1 MGSSARMCTVLPA
14 DHVFARR
21 SRRRCT
27 LKAMVGDD
35 VAPTE
40 IDDSL
45 VIPEPRVITSP
56 FTLRVFGI
64 ASGMLWLFS
73 FLFSRL
79 ERWSLLDAFYF
90 TASTMTC
97 VGYGDLRAQCMVSRI
112 LCAIAQLFGA
122 GFLAGLVGATLS
134 EWYRENEKKTPLE
147 EAPTGL
153 TSAQLAADAGLVSP
167 SSTTGRTSRQTPP
180 SPLYCRLLS
189 PRSPTAQCVA
199 LLAAGVCGFKAT
211 EPLHSWAD
219 ALFCIIGTLT
229 TAGIGDVVPR
239 GNRAKFFIA
248 VYSLVGTLAFARFI
262 GQARPQPPAPAL
274 ALTLTLTRSLAFT
287 ATRQPT
293 LNLTFTLTLTLTLR
307 RTLALTLTLTLTLSQ
322 FALRP
327 LEAARRRAQRAVLE
341 K

>member
-64 ASGMLWLFS
+64 ASGMLGLFS

-134 EWYRENEKKTPLE
+134 EWYRENEKKKPSGRGADGIDISTACRRRRPRL
-147 EAPTGL
+147 AFFHYRAHITAN
-153 TSAQLAADAGLVSP
+153 SAVAS
-167 SSTTGRTSRQTPP
+167 
-180 SPLYCRLLS
+180 LLS
-189 PRSPTAQCVA
+189 APLASQPDRSVRG
-199 LLAAGVCGFKAT
+199 AAG
-211 EPLHSWAD
+211 
-219 ALFCIIGTLT
+219 
-229 TAGIGDVVPR
+229 
-239 GNRAKFFIA
+239 
-248 VYSLVGTLAFARFI
+248 
-262 GQARPQPPAPAL
+262 
-274 ALTLTLTRSLAFT
+274 
-287 ATRQPT
+287 
-293 LNLTFTLTLTLTLR
+293 
-307 RTLALTLTLTLTLSQ
+307 
-322 FALRP
+322 
-327 LEAARRRAQRAVLE
+327 RRRLRLQGN
-341 K
+341 